1 LTAVSAEQPAGIV
14 RVAVLAFAGVDD
26 LDLLGAHSVLA
37 KAAQLSDPAAAGRA
51 LEVRLVADR
60 AGLQTAAGIRLDPQA
75 GLDYAANAHA
85 LVLPG
90 GRGIVR
96 QLSDDSYLQCLRAG
110 QRNGVRLYCVCSG
123 VLLAAAAGVV
133 SQRTLA
139 IHAAKQ
145 AELTALTD
153 CRCTTGL
160 VRDGLVTTVGGDQAC
175 SVKSVDLAL
184 QLLHDLAG
192 WLIEPL
198 AARTE
203 LVQGRTLRVVEPVG
217 R

>member
-1 LTAVSAEQPAGIV
+1 MTAERSAGVV
-14 RVAVLAFAGVDD
+14 RVAVLAFPEVDD
-26 LDLLGAHSVLA
+26 LDLLGAHSVLT
-37 KAAQLSDPAAAGRA
+37 KAAQLSDPDGTGPR

-60 AGLQTAAGIRLDPQA
+60 PELRTAAGIRLDPQ
-75 GLDYAANAHA
+75 GPLNYATTAHA

-96 QLSDDSYLQCLRAG
+96 QLTNASYLDCLRSS
-110 QRNGVRLYCVCSG
+110 QRNGGRLYCVCSG

-133 SQRTLA
+133 SGRTLA
-139 IHAAKQ
+139 VHAAKH

-153 CRCTTGL
+153 CRCTAGL
-160 VRDGLVTTVGGDQAC
+160 VQDGLVTTVGGDPAG

-184 QLLHDLAG
+184 QLLQDLAS

-198 AARTE
+198 VSRTE
-203 LVQGRTLRVVEPVG
+203 LVQGRSLRIVEPAG